1 MTTIPIFDL
10 NLDHM
15 NTLLKLVGN
24 YSETFSRVSKFVQLQ
39 KQLFDMGRKS
49 IYSEFPVRT
58 VFDLSL
64 GVSLHLNIQNFN
76 MTPPKHEV
84 FEINNSGGVA
94 LRRTPLGR
102 RMNWG
107 GAATEA
113 VRVFGLA

>member
-15 NTLLKLVGN
+15 DTLLKLVGN

-84 FEINNSGGVA
+84 FEINNKLEEGE
-94 LRRTPLGR
+94 
-102 RMNWG
+102 NF
-107 GAATEA
+107 EH
-113 VRVFGLA
+113 